1 MPPEGGVGW
10 HAGPGPRALG
20 SGDEAACSSLHGA
33 EPAPVWEALRPHG
46 APGPVGSHSD
56 PRVWGQAAARG
67 AKNGGSG
74 CCTQGEQGTLGSVPG
89 PTWHTEVTQWSH
101 LGFMQILKVKS
112 NWRWAWGA
120 RERQTAAS
128 HAPRGTTGG
137 TTAPPERWPRGLGLG
152 SPKDRF
158 RTSGQARCDGC
169 CSTSSNMGRA
179 PPSSDSCRRDAAVRG
194 AHSPP
199 GRRTDAPP
207 WRRRC
212 ESRGGLH
219 PGPAPATRGP
229 ARSPVQFPSEARSSD
244 QASATGRRVGV
255 GGALVAGV
263 RRLTPPRSRPG
274 AAPTGPE
281 PVHADGEL
289 PPTFLTCWHQSSKS
303 SSVLQKNPW
312 NESVVSRRWA
322 RRAPGCT
329 GAGRRSCPEGAGGG
343 GPWRPCWTLLS
354 P

>member
-33 EPAPVWEALRPHG
+33 ELAPVWEALRPHG

-128 HAPRGTTGG
+128 HAPRGMTGG

-255 GGALVAGV
+255 GG
-263 RRLTPPRSRPG
+263 
-274 AAPTGPE
+274 
-281 PVHADGEL
+281 
-289 PPTFLTCWHQSSKS
+289 
-303 SSVLQKNPW
+303 
-312 NESVVSRRWA
+312 
-322 RRAPGCT
+322 
-329 GAGRRSCPEGAGGG
+329 GAGGG
-343 GPWRPCWTLLS
+343 SEEADAAPEPPRLAQSLS
-354 P
+354 TRTGSCHPPS